1 MFHWLFA
8 VQLPVG
14 PSVTDTIVGHGVSQE
29 FHVVSAEEK
38 AIRMRDFI
46 LALELLWGHDIP
58 LLAFAYAADL
68 TTTGVVLDKCF

>member
-1 MFHWLFA
+1 MFHWPFP

-14 PSVTDTIVGHGVSQE
+14 PSVTDTIVVHGVSQE

-38 AIRMRDFI
+38 AIRVRVFI
-46 LALELLWGHDIP
+46 LALEFTWGHDFP

-68 TTTGVVLDKCF
+68 TTTGVVLDRCF